1 MPCEKASVITQYQ
14 SNKISQMEAKLVHS
28 RVHTLT
34 YCKISISLQEINID
48 QHWIGK
54 IFHIMLNWPHF
65 THFISLCFW
74 GKCLLRTHEVYQ
86 QFIITSLLAVPSDYT
101 MNGLITCNL
110 IRIIPGIL
118 GSKSNQKLYILLI
131 FHIR

>member
-48 QHWIGK
+48 QH
-54 IFHIMLNWPHF
+54 
-65 THFISLCFW
+65 
-74 GKCLLRTHEVYQ
+74 
-86 QFIITSLLAVPSDYT
+86 
-101 MNGLITCNL
+101 
-110 IRIIPGIL
+110 
-118 GSKSNQKLYILLI
+118 
-131 FHIR
+131 